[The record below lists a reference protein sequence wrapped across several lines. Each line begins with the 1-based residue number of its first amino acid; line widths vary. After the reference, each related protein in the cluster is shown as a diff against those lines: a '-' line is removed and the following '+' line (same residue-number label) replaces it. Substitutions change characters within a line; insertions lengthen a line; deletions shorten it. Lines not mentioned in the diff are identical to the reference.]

1 MTPSAEQPTPTTLDE
16 YGSVSRLCSLC
27 SRMCRH
33 GCPTHTS
40 TRSDA
45 CSPVGRAIIV
55 ELYRGGKSAF
65 TEAAVDRLYQCTVCG
80 ACKAWCKPKHELPR
94 IIELARERIIQ
105 EHRAPQG
112 VVELNRAIAQ
122 THNVYGEPHNRRF
135 AALSSP
141 LRVPQPDADVLYFVG
156 CTTAYRHP
164 EIAEAASK
172 VLAKLG
178 VTVHTMT
185 GDEGEVCCGSPLIRA
200 GAITA
205 ARELAR
211 QNVSAIARAKISTI
225 LTTCP
230 GCARALKLD
239 YPLLGVSLPEHARVL
254 HITEFLA
261 SRRRQLQSLL
271 VQRRASARREELLRI
286 VYHDPCHLGRELG
299 IYDAPRQLL
308 GLLPGVQLLEFAH
321 NREQAD
327 CCGGGGAL
335 PKTFPDLAINVG
347 VRRVTDAAQGGAT
360 YLVSCCPNCKQH
372 FGAAQGSKAGPKP
385 ADLVELLAQTL

>member
-1 MTPSAEQPTPTTLDE
+1 
-16 YGSVSRLCSLC
+16 
-27 SRMCRH
+27 
-33 GCPTHTS
+33 
-40 TRSDA
+40 
-45 CSPVGRAIIV
+45 V

-94 IIELARERIIQ
+94 IIELARERIIR

-112 VVELNRAIAQ
+112 VVELDRAVTQ
-122 THNVYGEPHNRRF
+122 YRNVYGEPHEQRF
-135 AALSSP
+135 AELPGPIRASK
-141 LRVPQPDADVLYFVG
+141 PDAQVLYFVG

-164 EIAEAASK
+164 EIAKGAAH
-172 VLAKLG
+172 VLKKLD
-178 VTVHTMT
+178 VEINIMT

-205 ARELAR
+205 AQELAR
-211 QNVSAIARAKISTI
+211 HNAAAIARTGLSTI

-239 YPLLGVSLPEHARVL
+239 YPLLGVSLPKNTRVY

-261 SRRRQLQSLL
+261 SRSRQFQTLL
-271 VQRRASARREELLRI
+271 TQRRPAARRHEPVSI
-286 VYHDPCHLGRELG
+286 IYHDPCHLGRELG

-308 GLLPGVQLLEFAH
+308 RMLPGVRLLEFTH
-321 NREQAD
+321 SREHGD

-335 PKTFPDLAINVG
+335 PKTFPDLAIDIG
-347 VRRVTDAAQGGAT
+347 VRRVSDAAQTDAT
-360 YLVSCCPNCKQH
+360 YLASCCPNCKQH
-372 FGAAQGSKAGPKP
+372 FVSAQRSKPNTAAPQPI
-385 ADLVELLAQTL
+385 DLVELLAGSL

>member
-1 MTPSAEQPTPTTLDE
+1 MTSPVVEDARRGLDE

-27 SRMCRH
+27 TRMCRH
-33 GCPTHTS
+33 ACPTHTS

-55 ELYRGGKSAF
+55 ELYRGGISAF

-94 IIELARERIIQ
+94 IIELARECIIQ

-112 VVELNRAIAQ
+112 VIELDRAVAQ
-122 THNVYGEPHNRRF
+122 THNVYGEPHNQRF
-135 AALSSP
+135 AALPSS
-141 LRVPQPDADVLYFVG
+141 LHVRRPDAEVLYFVG

-164 EIAEAASK
+164 EIAEAAAK
-172 VLAKLG
+172 VLADLG
-178 VTVHTMT
+178 VTVHIMT
-185 GDEGEVCCGSPLIRA
+185 GDDGEVCCGSPLIRA

-205 ARELAR
+205 ARDLAR
-211 QNVSAIARAKISTI
+211 QNATAIARAKVSTI

-239 YPLLGVSLPEHARVL
+239 YPLLGVSLPQRARVL
-254 HITEFLA
+254 HITELLLN
-261 SRRRQLQSLL
+261 RRRQLQTLL
-271 VQRRASARREELLRI
+271 AQRQTSARREELLSI
-286 VYHDPCHLGRELG
+286 IYHDPCHLGRELG

-308 GLLPGVQLLEFAH
+308 KLLPNVQLLEFTH
-321 NREQAD
+321 NREHAD

-335 PKTFPDLAINVG
+335 PRTFPNLATDVG
-347 VRRVTDAAQGGAT
+347 MHRVTDAGQSGAR
-360 YLVSCCPNCKQH
+360 YLASCCPNCKQH
-372 FGAAQGSKAGPKP
+372 FAAVQGAKAGPKP
-385 ADLVELLAQTL
+385 VDLVELLARAI

>member
-1 MTPSAEQPTPTTLDE
+1 MRTPSEQQTPTTLEE

-45 CSPVGRAIIV
+45 CSPVGRALIV

-112 VVELNRAIAQ
+112 VVELDRAVAR
-122 THNVYGEPHNRRF
+122 THNVYGEPHNQRF
-135 AALSSP
+135 AALPSS
-141 LRVPQPDADVLYFVG
+141 LRVAKSDAEVLYFVG

-164 EIAEAASK
+164 EIAEAAAK
-172 VLAKLG
+172 VLTKLG
-178 VTVHTMT
+178 VTIHIMT
-185 GDEGEVCCGSPLIRA
+185 GDDGEVCCGSPLIRA
-200 GAITA
+200 GAIAA
-205 ARELAR
+205 ARDLAR
-211 QNVSAIARAKISTI
+211 QNASAIARAKVPTI
-225 LTTCP
+225 VTTCP

-239 YPLLGVSLPEHARVL
+239 YPLLGVSLPENARVL
-254 HITEFLA
+254 HITEFLV
-261 SRRRQLQSLL
+261 SRRRQLQVLL
-271 VQRRASARREELLRI
+271 TQRHTSARREERLSI
-286 VYHDPCHLGRELG
+286 IYHDPCHLGRELG
-299 IYDAPRQLL
+299 VYDAPRQLL
-308 GLLPGVQLLEFAH
+308 NLLPDVQLLEFTH
-321 NREQAD
+321 NREHAD

-335 PKTFPDLAINVG
+335 PKTFPNLATDVG
-347 VRRVTDAAQGGAT
+347 VHRVSNAGQSGAR
-360 YLVSCCPNCKQH
+360 YLASCCPNCKQH
-372 FGAAQGSKAGPKP
+372 FAAVHGAKTDPEP
-385 ADLVELLAQTL
+385 VDLVELLAGTL